1 MKKTINYLFG
11 IFCVII
17 ILSGFFAGILSVGP
31 IRASSIIIAASNSSS
46 TWKSEAAAVCT
57 GTSDQNIINS
67 YLTVGN
73 TVELSPGTF
82 NINGIILPAS
92 STHLYGQGN
101 TTLFNFS
108 NAAIDINNVS
118 NVELNAFKIS
128 GTINKSTG
136 AAVFIGVS
144 SENQSGFLIHDI
156 SCTATGSNDF
166 YAYVVG
172 NLTLSNL
179 VYSNVDA
186 NTPDGMGFMLS
197 GEGTTPGIQNITY
210 YHCTV
215 ENAGVASTRLLSDG
229 VSWTT
234 GFDFAEYGGLTINHL
249 QTINC
254 SVNGAWESDF
264 HIEDAPTKQDV
275 IITGCNATNAGQKP
289 SPTYGYGF
297 VSNTGDVIF
306 YNNTTSSNI
315 GGDLCLDGTVYTP
328 IINGISPANST
339 KTASAVN
346 QGNCSGVIVNTDATH
361 KELVLYSNNGNVV
374 NQQIE
379 LGNYYKADDNGKY
392 SFNGTNIVAQF
403 TDYTVIRLV
412 QTTPPTI
419 TNTSISTLPVKTI
432 TTSTTVPL
440 IKTTVSTTVKTTSAQ
455 VPSSIQI
462 IAAANSDIS
471 WKSKATAICFGTNDQ
486 NTINMYLKTGSTVEL
501 APGTFNI
508 GGNLTPLNNT
518 HMFGQ
523 GNITILNFNNSSIYV
538 NDVSN
543 VELNGFKITGTINPA
558 YGAGIF
564 IIAASANQSGFSIH
578 DISCTATGSND
589 FYAYVVG
596 NLTLSNLV
604 YSNLDANTPD
614 GMGFMLSGEGTTPTI
629 QNVTYYHCTVENAGI
644 AKTRIN
650 DWVTGFDFCGYSG
663 LTINGLSVIKCS
675 VNGAWESDFYF
686 EDAAIK
692 ENAILTGCNAQNA
705 GKKMPSP
712 IFGYGFVSNTG
723 DVIFSGNTASN
734 NTNGDLCLDGTPYA
748 SIINGISP
756 ANSIKNVATVNQGN
770 CSGAIVN
777 TDATRK
783 ELVLYSNDGKA
794 VDQQIELGNYYSAD
808 DGGSY
813 GFTGTKIIVQFTN
826 YAVIRLVKTAPP
838 IVTRPVWDINGDHV
852 CSIGDLVLI
861 GLHWGETGTPG
872 WMPEDVNADGVIDI
886 QDIEIIYMHFGQTW

>member
-11 IFCVII
+11 IFCVLI
-17 ILSGFFAGILSVGP
+17 ILSGFTAGILSGSP
-31 IRASSIIIAASNSSS
+31 IHASSIIIAASNSSS
-46 TWKSEAAAVCT
+46 TWKSEATAVCT

-73 TVELSPGTF
+73 TVELAPGTF

-92 STHLYGQGN
+92 STHLYGQGT

-118 NVELNAFKIS
+118 DVELNSFKIT
-128 GTINKSTG
+128 GTINKSIG
-136 AAVFIGVS
+136 AAVFIGINS
-144 SENQSGFLIHDI
+144 ANQSGFLIHDI

-179 VYSNVDA
+179 VYSDVDA
-186 NTPDGMGFMLS
+186 NAPDGMGFMLS
-197 GEGTTPGIQNITY
+197 GEGTTPGIQNVTY

-249 QTINC
+249 QAIDC

-339 KTASAVN
+339 KTAAVVN
-346 QGNCSGVIVNTDATH
+346 QGNCSGVIVNIDATH

-392 SFNGTNIVAQF
+392 SFVGTNIAAQF

-412 QTTPPTI
+412 KTTPPTI
-419 TNTSISTLPVKTI
+419 TNTSTPTPPVI
-432 TTSTTVPL
+432 ATTSTTTTPL
-440 IKTTVSTTVKTTSAQ
+440 VKTTVPTTAKTTSAP
-455 VPSSIQI
+455 VPSSLQI
-462 IAAANSDIS
+462 IAASNSDSS
-471 WKSKATAICFGTNDQ
+471 WKSKATAICFGINDQ
-486 NTINMYLKTGSTVEL
+486 NTINTYLKTGIPVEL

-508 GGNLTPLNNT
+508 GGNIIPLNNT

-523 GNITILNFNNSSIYV
+523 GNTTILNFNNSSIYV

-578 DISCTATGSND
+578 DISCAAAGSND

-596 NLTLSNLV
+596 TLTLSNLTFC
-604 YSNLDANTPD
+604 NDDASAPD
-614 GMGFMLSGEGTTPTI
+614 GMGFMLSGEGTAPMI
-629 QNVTYYHCTVENAGI
+629 QNVTYYHCTVENAGV
-644 AKTRIN
+644 AKMRIN

-663 LTINGLSVIKCS
+663 LNINGIYIVNCS

-712 IFGYGFVSNTG
+712 IFGYGFVVNTG
-723 DVIFSGNTASN
+723 DVIVSGNTASN
-734 NTNGDLCLDGTPYA
+734 NTKGDLYLGGTAYA

-756 ANSIKNVATVNQGN
+756 ANSTKTFATVNQGN
-770 CSGAIVN
+770 CSGVIVN

-783 ELVLYSNDGKA
+783 ELVLYSNNGNA
-794 VDQQIELGNYYSAD
+794 VNQQIELGNYYTAD
-808 DGGSY
+808 DGGKYTFY
-813 GFTGTKIIVQFTN
+813 GTNIAAQFTD
-826 YAVIRLVKTAPP
+826 YAVIRLVKTTPP

-852 CSIGDLVLI
+852 CSIGDAVLI
-861 GLHWGETGTPG
+861 GLNWGKTGAPG
-872 WMPEDVNADGVIDI
+872 WIPEDVNRDGVVNI
-886 QDIEIIYMHFGQTW
+886 QDYEMIGIHFGQTW